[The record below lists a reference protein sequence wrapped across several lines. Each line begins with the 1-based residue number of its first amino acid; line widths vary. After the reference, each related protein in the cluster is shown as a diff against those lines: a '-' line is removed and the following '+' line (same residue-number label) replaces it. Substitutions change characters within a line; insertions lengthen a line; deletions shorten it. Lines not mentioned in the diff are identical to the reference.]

1 MNIAVSVRG
10 LTKKIGM
17 KQVLDGLSF
26 DIIQGHVIGL
36 MGPNGAGKST
46 LLKILMNMC
55 HADAGEVRI
64 FGIPVGAENK
74 KYVSYLPDL
83 NHLFHWMRI
92 RDAINYYRDMFSA
105 SGIWIMSSEKPGELL
120 ITLNQEKKVLAAI
133 CSIIGAI
140 TFAAG
145 FFAGSCTLLKSKFE
159 QY

>member
-55 HADAGEVRI
+55 HADRVKFGYSAFQWELKTKSMYLI
-64 FGIPVGAENK
+64 F
-74 KYVSYLPDL
+74 
-83 NHLFHWMRI
+83 
-92 RDAINYYRDMFSA
+92 
-105 SGIWIMSSEKPGELL
+105 L
-120 ITLNQEKKVLAAI
+120 I
-133 CSIIGAI
+133 
-140 TFAAG
+140 
-145 FFAGSCTLLKSKFE
+145 
-159 QY
+159 